1 MATKKKNLK
10 KPSKATA
17 SAPTGT
23 ATAQTTAPAQPQPQP
38 DPMALSIGDLKGLQS
53 IIDIASAR
61 GSFRAAELA
70 GVGTLFNKLSTFL
83 ATVEAKSAQQVGT
96 DKAAQAPATTEG
108 K

>member
-1 MATKKKNLK
+1 MAKEETKK
-10 KPSKATA
+10 TETVE
-17 SAPTGT
+17 APAT

-70 GVGTLFNKLSTFL
+70 GVGTLYNKLTTFL
-83 ATVEAKSAQQVGT
+83 EKV
-96 DKAAQAPATTEG
+96 APAEG
-108 K
+108 QPGAKPTADAPKEK